1 MPDVGSVSATECSQE
16 RSLTVPQPPL
26 LEAHA
31 LTKSFGAV
39 RALDGADFELR
50 RDEIHALVG
59 DNGAGKSTLIKVLSG
74 VHLPDGGTL
83 AIDGRKVRFASP
95 HDAQAAGI
103 ETVYQDLALAGT
115 LDAPSNV
122 FLGREVLR
130 GGPLGRLRFIDR
142 KAMREGVERELQRL
156 GTTIPALKS
165 PVGSLSGGQRQAV
178 AVARASIWGRRVLI
192 MDEPTA
198 ALAPQQAANVL
209 KLMDRVRR
217 DSNLGVI
224 FISHTLAHVF
234 DVADRVTVMRRGRAV
249 LTAPISAVDTDDLL
263 RAMTGLDEYKQIGNS
278 TTHGDGEA
286 ES

>member
-1 MPDVGSVSATECSQE
+1 MSMS
-16 RSLTVPQPPL
+16 QPPL

-83 AIDGRKVRFASP
+83 AIDGKKVRFASP

-156 GTTIPALKS
+156 EQQS
-165 PVGSLSGGQRQAV
+165 PR
-178 AVARASIWGRRVLI
+178 
-192 MDEPTA
+192 
-198 ALAPQQAANVL
+198 
-209 KLMDRVRR
+209 
-217 DSNLGVI
+217 
-224 FISHTLAHVF
+224 
-234 DVADRVTVMRRGRAV
+234 
-249 LTAPISAVDTDDLL
+249 
-263 RAMTGLDEYKQIGNS
+263 
-278 TTHGDGEA
+278 
-286 ES
+286 

>member
-1 MPDVGSVSATECSQE
+1 MTA
-16 RSLTVPQPPL
+16 PQPPL
-26 LEAHA
+26 LEARA
-31 LTKSFGAV
+31 LVKSFGAV

-50 RDEIHALVG
+50 RGEIHALVG
-59 DNGAGKSTLIKVLSG
+59 DNGAGKSTLIKVFSG
-74 VHLPDGGTL
+74 VHLADGGTL
-83 AIDGRKVRFASP
+83 LIDQAPVRFGSP

-115 LDAPSNV
+115 LDAASNV
-122 FLGREVLR
+122 FLGREILR
-130 GGPLGRLRFIDR
+130 GGVWGRLRFVDR
-142 KAMREGVERELQRL
+142 GAMHASVEAELRRL

-178 AVARASIWGRRVLI
+178 AVARAAIWGRRVLI
-192 MDEPTA
+192 MDEPAA

-217 DSNLGVI
+217 DSHLGVI

-249 LTAPISAVDTDDLL
+249 LTAPISDVDTDRLL
-263 RAMTGLDEYKQIGNS
+263 RAMTGLDEYKEGS
-278 TTHGDGEA
+278 GRSLDGPEA
-286 ES
+286 GL